1 METGQPSLKGKSEGL
16 VCRLPLK
23 VTVHSKTNP
32 CGSSALISPTLR
44 PETLPPRGPYPG
56 SRSRSGASLGAT
68 DKPVSRAGVQ
78 RSGLPQADQRRHFEQ
93 GPNLADSVS
102 LSVKSA
108 LLTKKVVVGAD
119 EILCA
124 QLCNQ
129 AGAEQREESGFHLPT
144 TQLRG
149 SKVNRPFD
157 SVSRTRDCEVKPP
170 PPPWPALPF
179 VFCFSYSAFLSQ
191 PYQARSELG

>member
-1 METGQPSLKGKSEGL
+1 MGG
-16 VCRLPLK
+16 
-23 VTVHSKTNP
+23 
-32 CGSSALISPTLR
+32 
-44 PETLPPRGPYPG
+44 
-56 SRSRSGASLGAT
+56 T
-68 DKPVSRAGVQ
+68 DRPVSRAGVQ
-78 RSGLPQADQRRHFEQ
+78 RSGLPQADQQRHFEQ

-129 AGAEQREESGFHLPT
+129 AGAEQREESGFHPPT

-149 SKVNRPFD
+149 SKVNKD
-157 SVSRTRDCEVKPP
+157 I
-170 PPPWPALPF
+170 
-179 VFCFSYSAFLSQ
+179 
-191 PYQARSELG
+191 